1 MTYAAHHGDFVP
13 YVGAKASTRS
23 NPVANKAGILRRI
36 FDAIFESRQKQ
47 ADRDI
52 AAFIAQRGGRIT
64 DELEREMTRRLMTSN
79 WGARG

>member
-1 MTYAAHHGDFVP
+1 MTYAAHHGDFALS
-13 YVGAKASTRS
+13 GKAVTTSDT
-23 NPVANKAGILRRI
+23 VANKAGVLRRI

-52 AAFIAQRGGRIT
+52 AAFVAQHGGRIT
-64 DELEREMTRRLMTSN
+64 DELEREMTRRLMTSH

>member
-1 MTYAAHHGDFVP
+1 MTYAAHHGDSAFS
-13 YVGAKASTRS
+13 GKAAAQSDA
-23 NPVANKAGILRRI
+23 VANKPGVLRRI
-36 FDAIFESRQKQ
+36 FDSIFESRQKQ

-52 AAFIAQRGGRIT
+52 AAFVVQRGGRIT

>member
-1 MTYAAHHGDFVP
+1 MTYAAHHGDFALS
-13 YVGAKASTRS
+13 GKAATTSDA
-23 NPVANKAGILRRI
+23 VANQGGILRRI
-36 FDAIFESRQKQ
+36 FDSIFESRQKQ